1 MKVTGGLNS
10 MRRKK
15 QTSLVSKY
23 WLLILSLVCILLMS
37 LSLVTEKINGP
48 IRVVANYTIVPMQKG
63 LNKIGMWMSDLTQNL
78 DTLEEV
84 RKENEELR
92 KKVDEL
98 SVTNNRLQQDKYE
111 LERLQELY
119 SLDQNYAD
127 YKKIGAHITANDSGN
142 WFSSFVID
150 KGEKDGIK
158 IDMNVMAGS
167 GLVGIVT
174 EVGPNW
180 ARVRSIIDDAS
191 NVSSLLLSTSDKCIV
206 SGDLTLINEG
216 KLRFT
221 QLANND
227 HEVQV
232 GEQVVTSHIS
242 SKYLQGIL
250 VGYISEVT
258 VDSNNLTRSGYIV
271 PAVDFQ
277 HLQEVLVITT
287 TKEELLE
294 K

>member
-1 MKVTGGLNS
+1 M
-10 MRRKK
+10 RKK
-15 QTSLVSKY
+15 NQTLSSKY
-23 WLLILSLVCILLMS
+23 WLLILSLVCILLMG
-37 LSLVTEKINGP
+37 LSLLTDGSSNGP
-48 IRVVANYTIVPMQKG
+48 LRTVANYTIAPMQKG
-63 LNKIGMWMSDLTQNL
+63 INTIGIWLSDLTKNL
-78 DTLEEV
+78 DTLKEV
-84 RKENEELR
+84 RKENEELQ

-98 SVTNNRLQQDKYE
+98 SIANNRLQQDKYE

-119 SLDQNYAD
+119 ALDQSYAD

-150 KGEKDGIK
+150 KGKKDGIRV
-158 IDMNVMAGS
+158 DMNVMAGT
-167 GLVGIVT
+167 GLVGIIT

-180 ARVRSIIDDAS
+180 ARVRSIIDDSS
-191 NVSSLLLSTSDKCIV
+191 NVSALLLSTSDKCIV
-206 SGDLTLINEG
+206 SGDLTLINDG

-227 HEVQV
+227 NKVEV

-250 VGYISEVT
+250 IGYISEIST
-258 VDSNNLTRSGYIV
+258 DANNLTRSGYIT

-287 TKEELLE
+287 TKQDLLD